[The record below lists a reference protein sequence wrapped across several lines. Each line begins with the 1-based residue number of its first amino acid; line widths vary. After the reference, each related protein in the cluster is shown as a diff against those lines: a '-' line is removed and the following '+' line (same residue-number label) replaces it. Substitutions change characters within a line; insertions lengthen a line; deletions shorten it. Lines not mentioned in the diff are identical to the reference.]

1 MPADRSASEA
11 RPAGAA
17 RANQP
22 ADGPGSNRASRGAPA
37 SSFLETLRGGA
48 PVRSV
53 ELRPPRSDLP
63 SGDSVEA
70 WIDLHHAVRS
80 LIRDRRY
87 VLFTDDAVGSREE
100 ESIQHLTSNLGTG
113 APLSR
118 IVPFLTCKH
127 TLDYCLLF
135 AQRAASRGLGAVTVT
150 GGDTSVGPPR
160 CLPRSRDLRER
171 IRERV
176 PGLTLGAWVN
186 PFRDAKEQVGL
197 LMEEGHEADY
207 FLTQVVS
214 HHDLEPVDRFLD
226 EAERQGLETP
236 GLFGVFFYR
245 SPSPRTL
252 ERLSDFIPVPV
263 EGIIREFEEGA
274 SPEEICARTIRALEE
289 RGVRRIYVSN
299 LALPGAARVMREVE
313 GRL

>member
-1 MPADRSASEA
+1 VTADRPTATG
-11 RPAGAA
+11 RPTETGPAA
-17 RANQP
+17 TLLDA
-22 ADGPGSNRASRGAPA
+22 
-37 SSFLETLRGGA
+37 LRGDR
-48 PVRSV
+48 PVRAV
-53 ELRPPRSDLP
+53 ELRPPRADLP
-63 SGDSVEA
+63 AGDSVEA

-80 LIRDRRY
+80 LIRDDRY

-118 IVPFLTCKH
+118 IIPFLTCKH

-171 IRERV
+171 IRQRL

-186 PFRDAKEQVGL
+186 PFRDAAEQVGL

-214 HHDLEPVDRFLD
+214 HHDLAPVDRFLD

-245 SPSPRTL
+245 SPNPTTL
-252 ERLSDFIPVPV
+252 ERLSDFIPVPA

-274 SPEEICARTIRALEE
+274 SPEEICARTIRALGA
-289 RGVRRIYVSN
+289 RGVRRVYVSN